1 MKEEL
6 INEKKKLEENISDCE
21 YKMGKILIDLKK
33 DTRKSILIKKFIEEP
48 SIEFLKA
55 LISKIEI
62 YEDKTVK
69 IYYKFKIGE
78 KNEIGS

>member
-1 MKEEL
+1 MP
-6 INEKKKLEENISDCE
+6 
-21 YKMGKILIDLKK
+21 
-33 DTRKSILIKKFIEEP
+33 ILIKKFIEEP

>member
-1 MKEEL
+1 
-6 INEKKKLEENISDCE
+6 
-21 YKMGKILIDLKK
+21 MGKILIDLKK